1 MQNKIKYIVAVSIT
15 VLIVMYLF
23 YSMHHFISLRNDSV
37 CTGIDIKMDVSQ
49 SIKLLS
55 VNDIKQQL
63 VGQGLLPIGKKYKTI
78 NAERIEEFLKNNPM
92 LKEVECYKSVSGLV
106 TITVKQHVPKFRVVG
121 YQSYYIN
128 QDKERMP
135 ISPNYAAYV
144 PVVSGR
150 VTLTMTKGELFD
162 FVSFLEQHPFW
173 NSQIEQIHIRDDLK
187 VELVPRVGDGIILLG
202 SFERFEAKLRKL
214 EKLYLRGFNVVGW
227 NKYKVINLEYKDQVV
242 CSQSEFVPK
251 TMELDSTSIEI
262 NDSVITKKI

>member
-106 TITVKQHVPKFRVVG
+106 TITVATCPKV
-121 YQSYYIN
+121 
-128 QDKERMP
+128 
-135 ISPNYAAYV
+135 
-144 PVVSGR
+144 
-150 VTLTMTKGELFD
+150 
-162 FVSFLEQHPFW
+162 
-173 NSQIEQIHIRDDLK
+173 
-187 VELVPRVGDGIILLG
+187 
-202 SFERFEAKLRKL
+202 
-214 EKLYLRGFNVVGW
+214 
-227 NKYKVINLEYKDQVV
+227 
-242 CSQSEFVPK
+242 
-251 TMELDSTSIEI
+251 
-262 NDSVITKKI
+262 